1 MPSPRPYQKVVLDTS
16 PLIAALAFEF
26 IAQEPGAE
34 YLKRGLNPYLNDPL
48 HVYNFHALLGSV
60 EEFLITSHVIGE
72 IRSETHVNSEHH
84 AAYWQCSMDFLEKRH
99 FSEGV
104 VTVAELNQ
112 DEDLRR
118 IVCAVGPTDAG
129 LVALASNEGC
139 VLLTDDSRLF
149 SWLGIFPDVK
159 IELIETLV
167 RDKTLGSDKPL
178 KAEKKP
184 RR

>member
-26 IAQEPGAE
+26 IAQERGAE
-34 YLKRGLNPYLNDPL
+34 YLKRHLNPYLNDPL
-48 HVYNFHALLGSV
+48 HVHNFRTLLESV

-72 IRSETHVNSEHH
+72 IKSETHVDPEHH
-84 AAYWQCSMDFLEKRH
+84 AAYWQSSMDFLERRH
-99 FSEGV
+99 FSERV
-104 VTVAELNQ
+104 VTVAELNR

-129 LVALASNEGC
+129 LVALASNEEC

-167 RDKTLGSDKPL
+167 SDKPL
-178 KAEKKP
+178 KSKKTT
-184 RR
+184 RRGLAR